1 MISTD
6 SLTLIRM
13 ITFGIA
19 VVICAAYACAATLG
33 IPPEALPHWAP
44 ITAGAVAAAV
54 VFGVSLLA
62 NASATIAA
70 FDESYRAD
78 RRTAAFAG
86 FWGGIISGTL
96 LWLTQAGGD
105 LQLAITLTSA
115 AAVFLLVQSAL
126 DLLGR
131 R

>member
-1 MISTD
+1 MITSSSGVKRTTFTPSVCNLEVTSWFNYVTLKLPKQDTKMISTD

-54 VFGVSLLA
+54 VFGVNLLA

-86 FWGGIISGTL
+86 FWGCHH
-96 LWLTQAGGD
+96 
-105 LQLAITLTSA
+105 
-115 AAVFLLVQSAL
+115 
-126 DLLGR
+126 
-131 R
+131 